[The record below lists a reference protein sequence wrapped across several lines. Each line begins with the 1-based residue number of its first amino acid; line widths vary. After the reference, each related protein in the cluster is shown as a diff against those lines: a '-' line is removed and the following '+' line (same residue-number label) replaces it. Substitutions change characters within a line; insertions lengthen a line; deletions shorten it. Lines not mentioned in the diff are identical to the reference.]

1 MMVMMMPV
9 MHMMHV
15 MHVGISHAPAAE
27 AAVRAI
33 VTTERAIVPEERAG
47 KQPSNEGQ
55 YKNEDDETEHCYSP
69 FAGDP
74 ALIRRNKKRGFY
86 HDACRI
92 KVSPVMLSRVIIGS
106 PY

>member
-9 MHMMHV
+9 MNMMH
-15 MHVGISHAPAAE
+15 MGMTHTPAAE

-47 KQPSNEGQ
+47 EQPSNEGQ
-55 YKNEDDETEHCYSP
+55 YKNDDDETEHCNSP